1 MSFLPELRATLVRHK
16 RPLLLGFVLSI
27 PIFLFCLRMLMTGR
41 NLPTGDADYLIQT
54 VQAARISILDH
65 GQFPWWNPWIS
76 GGVPLFANPQF
87 GLLALPTILGL
98 VFGAVIGY
106 KLAILAYFLLGFYGL
121 LLLFRRGL
129 RTPLTTSVLLAYI
142 WTFGTFLTYRSLG
155 HYTFLTIQFLPY
167 MLYFYIARDKIR
179 YSWLYFGLSAA
190 LAALAAAHNMTILSY
205 IVIAFFIVFDIVTLK
220 LLGLKAKNK
229 SVSLEITVVKNNL
242 VFLVKSGA
250 IFLLLTSYRLMFTL
264 DYLNDYPR
272 SQLDNPE
279 PTVGVLK
286 GLFAI
291 GGPFRQFTDP
301 PKHPQ
306 WSWMEASAYIG
317 FTTCIAAIVIATVI
331 WQQRK
336 RGNWKKLFNYSP
348 LKLLLTGLVCF
359 AFGLGNFIGS
369 VSPYSL
375 LRHLPILSSMRVASR
390 WFVFCSLLVLLFI
403 AAYKGARYR
412 KIINILLLVSVLE
425 LFLISEP
432 QLAKPYMFSSTKD
445 PKASTFQQKSHY
457 NTMRGG
463 VTYDENL
470 TDATFNNYGQIIA
483 GDSLIDT
490 RPGSPSQLVS
500 SRCSVDDGC
509 NFVLSDNA
517 VVSSWTPNKI
527 ILKRTGTGD
536 IDLNMNPGRD
546 WMVNNVY
553 VFAKLRIVEPSV
565 DFTITDE
572 SQTIELRML
581 PRYSVDWVAWKVHH

>member
-1 MSFLPELRATLVRHK
+1 MSFLPKIYIYLK
-16 RPLLLGFVLSI
+16 RNNRPIMFGFLLSI
-27 PIFLFCLRMLMTGR
+27 PIILFCLGMLMTGR
-41 NLPTGDADYLIQT
+41 NLPTGDADYLMQT
-54 VQAARISILDH
+54 VQAARVSILDH

-98 VFGAVIGY
+98 LFGAVMGY
-106 KLAILAYFLLGFYGL
+106 KLAILGYLLLGFYGL
-121 LLLFRRGL
+121 LLLFRKGL
-129 RTPLTTSVLLAYI
+129 QTPLVTAILLAYV

-155 HYTFLTIQFLPY
+155 HYTFLTIQFFPY
-167 MLYFYIARDKIR
+167 ILYFYIARDKLR
-179 YSWLYFGLSAA
+179 FSWLYFGMAA
-190 LAALAAAHNMTILSY
+190 GFAALAAAHNMTILSY
-205 IVIAFFIVFDIVTLK
+205 IVMAFFIMFDIIAIKVHGFKLK
-220 LLGLKAKNK
+220 DKAIG
-229 SVSLEITVVKNNL
+229 VELTVIKNNL
-242 VFLVKSGA
+242 QFLVKGGA
-250 IFLLLTSYRLMFTL
+250 VFFVLTFYRLLFTL

-272 SQLDNPE
+272 SQINNPE
-279 PTVGVLK
+279 PTVGIAK

-291 GGPFRQFTDP
+291 GGPFRQFINP

-317 FTTCIAAIVIATVI
+317 FTTCVAAIIVGVVI

-336 RGNWKKLFNYSP
+336 GSWKKVFTYSP
-348 LKLLLTGLVCF
+348 WKIALTGIICF
-359 AFGLGNFIGS
+359 ILGLGNFVGS
-369 VSPYSL
+369 LSPYSI

-390 WFVFCSLLVLLFI
+390 WFVFSSLLVLTFI
-403 AAYKGARYR
+403 AVYKGPRYR

-432 QLAKPYMFSSTKD
+432 QLAKPYIFSSIKD
-445 PKASTFQQKSHY
+445 PSANSFQQKSHY

-463 VTYDENL
+463 VPYDENL

-490 RPGSPSQLVS
+490 RPGSPSELVS
-500 SRCSVDDGC
+500 GRCPVDKGC
-509 NFVLSDNA
+509 GFILSKNA
-517 VVSSWTPNKI
+517 TVSSWTPNKVT
-527 ILKRTGTGD
+527 LRRTAKGA

-565 DFTITDE
+565 AFRITDT
-572 SQTIELRML
+572 SDVIELRMM
-581 PRYSVDWVAWKVHH
+581 PRYSLEWVAWKIHH